1 MAREIFYQHK
11 HQLAEQTLAVEAA
24 INFQSATFGISPDTL
39 SPWTIAIT
47 NGLRDIGRLVGFEG
61 AGDRIISMHQLKPD
75 PSTKRAVE
83 ITVFRVDDP
92 LRENSLDVAIFSAF
106 ERWLLKRGWR
116 GNVIKKLAF
125 TDAKLVV
132 PIRQFWLGMGFEL
145 TLAEQGKWEEHVV
158 KRWR

>member
-1 MAREIFYQHK
+1 MARDIFYQRK
-11 HQLAEQTLAVEAA
+11 IQLADQTYAIEAA
-24 INFQSATFGISPDTL
+24 INFQSATFGSSPDVVT
-39 SPWTIAIT
+39 PWTIAIT

-61 AGDRIISMHQLKPD
+61 AGDKIISMHRLKPD
-75 PSTKRAVE
+75 PSAKRAVE

-92 LRENSLDVAIFSAF
+92 LRDNKLDAAIFNAF

-116 GNVIKKLAF
+116 GNVIKKLTF

-132 PIRQFWLGMGFEL
+132 PIRQFWIGMGFEL
-145 TLAEQGKWEEHVV
+145 TLAEDGKWEEHVV